1 MHFFTTTAHFI
12 GFKAISKMKLFGK
25 TNNEI
30 KDKIHTHITMLRQNA
45 NDCSLF
51 DSAKL
56 LKVTEMQ
63 QDMLNPGFEQR
74 SVN

>member
-1 MHFFTTTAHFI
+1 
-12 GFKAISKMKLFGK
+12 
-25 TNNEI
+25 
-30 KDKIHTHITMLRQNA
+30 MLRQNA

>member
-1 MHFFTTTAHFI
+1 
-12 GFKAISKMKLFGK
+12 
-25 TNNEI
+25 
-30 KDKIHTHITMLRQNA
+30 MLRQNA

-63 QDMLNPGFEQR
+63 QDFLNPELNKEL
-74 SVN
+74 SIEKHIEMILKKPNSDVKD

>member
-1 MHFFTTTAHFI
+1 
-12 GFKAISKMKLFGK
+12 
-25 TNNEI
+25 
-30 KDKIHTHITMLRQNA
+30 MLRQNA

-63 QDMLNPGFEQR
+63 QDMLKPGFEQK